1 MMLYI
6 RDPEISMRKLQK
18 TINNFSKMVGG
29 GIGLQKKSVAFLNIN
44 SKYAEKEIMVHSFY
58 KNLKKIRHL
67 EINLTKGIKD
77 FYNENFKSLKKRK

>member
-29 GIGLQKKSVAFLNIN
+29 GSNYKKKSVAFLNIN
-44 SKYAEKEIMVHSFY
+44 SKYAEKEIMVYSFY
-58 KNLKKIRHL
+58 KNLK
-67 EINLTKGIKD
+67 
-77 FYNENFKSLKKRK
+77 ENKTSRNKPN

>member
-29 GIGLQKKSVAFLNIN
+29 GWGNRITKKSVTFLNIN
-44 SKYAEKEIMVHSFY
+44 SKYAEKEIMVYSFY
-58 KNLKKIRHL
+58 KNLK
-67 EINLTKGIKD
+67 
-77 FYNENFKSLKKRK
+77 ENKTSRNKPN